1 MMSVLK
7 GEYAKGVKMGIRKN
21 ITQIK
26 ALIKILPGLIKGLM
40 QNTLAG
46 YLVNAA
52 NLRDASV
59 YVKYW
64 SLNWIFILRLGLM
77 LLVKKGPLGLVRVIL
92 NSPWVLILLR
102 VNGLCCRLAR
112 GRSGIYLEAICTT
125 VHTITMTLE
134 EQLED
139 IFLDHDNLVVNE
151 DLVPTDIVRAM
162 GLKAW
167 LLEAMGILL
176 PILAPEADLRYI
188 DEAENAGI
196 NPDACSLP
204 KATVG
209 MVLKGHMPSG
219 VALVSSNMPCDAGAA
234 SYSLIQQELK
244 VPIYRLDV
252 PFNFYNERA
261 EKHFAGDLKDMI
273 AWLEENTPGRMDWKR
288 LREICEGRNR
298 MRELELE
305 LWDLIRIRPAP
316 LAGEAVILSHL
327 WHFNLMPGHK
337 TAIRHYENLVRLAKK
352 NLEQGIPATKNE
364 RYRAVLW
371 NPPFCQFIDLLNWAE
386 RTYGLTLINDSM
398 TYNRHRAIDTSTP
411 DSMLLGLAST
421 IMQGPMVRHTRG
433 PAENYLDDIFRM
445 YKQFD
450 LDMVW
455 IANHVGCKT
464 GQAMNGI
471 LRERCRAMKIPLLIL
486 DYDLLDNRIVSHEG
500 MMNQVEHFM
509 ENVMKAK
516 RLDQ

>member
-1 MMSVLK
+1 MDSLK
-7 GEYAKGVKMGIRKN
+7 GKYRKGVGVGIKKN
-21 ITQIK
+21 ITQLK
-26 ALIKILPGLIKGLM
+26 ALIKIAPGLIKDIM
-40 QNTLAG
+40 ENTLAG
-46 YLVNAA
+46 YLIHAA
-52 NLRDASV
+52 NLKDASV
-59 YVKYW
+59 YIKYW
-64 SLNWIFILRLGLM
+64 SLNWVIILRLAFM
-77 LLVKKGPLGLVRVIL
+77 LLFKKGPVGLVRVLI
-92 NSPWVLILLR
+92 NYPWVLILMQ
-102 VNGLCCRLAR
+102 VNGLARRLVR
-112 GRSGIYLEAICTT
+112 ERTGTYLEALCAT
-125 VHTITMTLE
+125 VHTITVTLE

-139 IFLDHDNLVVNE
+139 IIFDHKNLIVNE
-151 DLVPTDIVRAM
+151 DLVPSDIVRAM

-273 AWLEENTPGRMDWKR
+273 AWLEENSPGRMDWER
-288 LREICEGRNR
+288 MREICKGRNR

-305 LWDLIRIRPAP
+305 LWDLIRMRPAP
-316 LAGEAVILSHL
+316 LAGEAVIISHL

-337 TAIRHYENLVRLAKK
+337 TAIKHYENLVRLAKK
-352 NLEQGIPATKNE
+352 NLELGTPATSNE

-398 TYNRHRAIDTSTP
+398 TYNRHKPIDTSTP
-411 DSMLLGLAST
+411 ESMLLGLAGT

-464 GQAMNGI
+464 GQAMNGM

-486 DYDLLDNRIVSHEG
+486 DYDLLDNRIVSHAG
-500 MMNQVEHFM
+500 MMSQVEHFM
-509 ENVMKAK
+509 ENVMKAR
-516 RLDQ
+516 RLDR